1 MNLEKINDIL
11 NKLSVTPG
19 RIDKENILKSI
30 KDDKETLSVLKFLN
44 DPLIV
49 TNLAYKKM
57 NKNVVNTEVREV
69 GTLQELIDYVS
80 YESTGTDKDVAT
92 VLKFIED
99 NPKYEDMIKKIVT
112 KTFKTGLSAK
122 TLNKI
127 YGKDFIFIME
137 LQLAETYKEND
148 KKKFPDNSL
157 FTITIK
163 FDGHRNVFQP
173 ISNKFMTRSG
183 KVNTGLTELTTEA
196 TKIMSYLKEKYNQDF
211 YLDGE
216 ILIENTDKPK
226 EEWFNETSKLLGAK
240 QDNKTNLKYI
250 IFDICPKNEFEV
262 DKISKLNYTD
272 RRAIL
277 VDAFENLELKHI
289 EHAKALYTG
298 TDKNKIMELYLK
310 AIEDG
315 EEGIM
320 INLEAPYYCKRTST
334 LLKVKP
340 VQSADLEIVGFEEGS
355 PNSKYEGMLGA
366 LVVDYKGARVGVG
379 SGLSDEL
386 RKEIWENKEDYL
398 GKIAEIVYTT
408 ESVNQENSEISL
420 RFPRFKCIRTDK
432 TVDDI
437 NFE

>member
-1 MNLEKINDIL
+1 MTLEKINRTL
-11 NKLSVTPG
+11 NQLAMTNG
-19 RIDKENILKSI
+19 RIDKENILKTI
-30 KDDKETLSVLKFLN
+30 TDEDTLSVLRFLN
-44 DPLIV
+44 DPLVV

-57 NKNVVNTEVREV
+57 NKKVTSLEDKEINTF
-69 GTLQELIDYVS
+69 QELIDYVS
-80 YESTGTDKDVAT
+80 YQSTGSDKDVAT
-92 VLKFIED
+92 VLKFIEKY
-99 NPKYEDMIKKIVT
+99 PQYEDMIKKVVT
-112 KTFKTGLSAK
+112 KTYKTGLTAK

-127 YGKDFIFIME
+127 YGEDFIFIME

-148 KKKFPDNSL
+148 KKKFPDNKV

-173 ISNKFMTRSG
+173 ISHKFMTRSG
-183 KVNTGLTELTTEA
+183 KVNTGLNQLTEEA
-196 TKIMSYLKEKYNQDF
+196 TKILAYLKEKYSQDF

-216 ILIENTDKPK
+216 ILIENTSKPK
-226 EEWFNETSKLLGAK
+226 EEWFNETSKILGAK

-250 IFDICPKNEFEV
+250 IFDICPKDEFEV
-262 DKISKLNYTD
+262 SKVSKLNYSD
-272 RRAIL
+272 RREIL
-277 VDAFENLELKHI
+277 TDAFNALKLNHI

-298 TDKNKIMELYLK
+298 TDKSKIMEFYLK
-310 AIEDG
+310 AVEDG

-366 LVVDYKGARVGVG
+366 LIVDYKGTRVGVG

-386 RKEIWENKEDYL
+386 RKEIWDNKEDYL

-408 ESVNQENSEISL
+408 ESKNQNDDTINL
-420 RFPRFKCIRTDK
+420 RFPRFKTIRLDK
-432 TVDDI
+432 TIDDI
-437 NFE
+437 NIE